1 MNTGDI
7 LQCLDSILPDRK
19 IIRDIAQQLD
29 DIAQFDE
36 YTRGQVEIEVEDE
49 MRIIVPREASVDIV
63 TKAFY
68 REYFDI
74 NYGTGYRVLAAL
86 GGIKK
91 IQAGIVYPVYSFIV
105 LYYDSELNLTTV
117 DFHRNMI

>member
-74 NYGTGYRVLAAL
+74 NYGTSYRVLAAL

-91 IQAGIVYPVYSFIV
+91 IQVGIVYPVYSFIA